1 MANIINAQGKIFR
14 IWEALLNAC
23 VAQAAL
29 LPGID
34 ALKNA
39 LQDILNQAR
48 LLKNLQ
54 ETSSAQRQGQTQEL
68 ADLIT
73 RGDEA
78 ARRLRGYAKSQLGTK
93 NELLVQFGAAPIRSR
108 VRSAKKSPPVTPA
121 EVPTSTPPK
130 AAA

>member
-1 MANIINAQGKIFR
+1 MASIINAQGKIFR

-23 VAQAAL
+23 IAQAAL

-34 ALKNA
+34 SLKNA

-48 LLKNLQ
+48 LLKNQQ

-68 ADLIT
+68 EDLIK

-78 ARRLRGYAKSQLGTK
+78 ARRLRGYAKAHLGTK
-93 NELLVQFGAAPIRSR
+93 NELLVQFGAAPIRPR
-108 VRSAKKSPPVTPA
+108 VRSAKKSVP
-121 EVPTSTPPK
+121 VPTPTPTPK

>member
-1 MANIINAQGKIFR
+1 MASIINAQGKIFR

-23 VAQAAL
+23 IAQAAL

-34 ALKNA
+34 SLKNA

-48 LLKNLQ
+48 LLKNQQ
-54 ETSSAQRQGQTQEL
+54 ETTSAQRQGQTQEL
-68 ADLIT
+68 ADLIK

-78 ARRLRGYAKSQLGTK
+78 ARRLRGYAKAQLGTK
-93 NELLVQFGAAPIRSR
+93 NELLVQFGTAPIRPR
-108 VRSAKKSPPVTPA
+108 VRSAKKSEPVTA
-121 EVPTSTPPK
+121 TPPK